1 MNQAIVLRPASPWP
15 RRAVYGAGALLLA
28 AGAFGAGSWWQ
39 GREAAATPPVV
50 ALVPPPLAASAPAP
64 VASVPAEAPVVA
76 KAAVPKPQV
85 VAKPKPV
92 VETPRQVAEV
102 PQRDRERE
110 IIIERPADR
119 EVPLRTRPVAV
130 VCNDCG
136 VVEAVRPVVQ
146 KGEGSGIGAVAGGVV
161 GGALGNQVGKG
172 NGRKAMTVIGAIGG
186 GMLGHEIEKRQ
197 RSSTVYEMRIRM
209 EDGSL
214 RTVTQPTEVAAGT
227 RVTVDGD
234 TVRVRSERSGRTSGQ
249 GDTI

>member
-1 MNQAIVLRPASPWP
+1 MNQAIVLRPVSPWP
-15 RRAVYGAGALLLA
+15 RRAAWGAGALLLV

-39 GREAAATPPVV
+39 GREAAAPLPVA

-76 KAAVPKPQV
+76 KAPAPKPHV
-85 VAKPKPV
+85 VAKPKPAPEAPREVAV
-92 VETPRQVAEV
+92 V
-102 PQRDRERE
+102 RDREV
-110 IIIERPADR
+110 IIERPRDR
-119 EVPLRTRPVAV
+119 EVPLRTRPVAA

-186 GMLGHEIEKRQ
+186 GLLGHEIEKRQ
-197 RSSTVYEMRIRM
+197 RSTTVYEMRIRM

-227 RVTVDGD
+227 RVTVDGN
-234 TVRVRSERSGRTSGQ
+234 TVRVRSERSSRTGESR
-249 GDTI
+249 DTI